1 MTLATRIR
9 TCPQCG
15 KRMELEHHA
24 VLEGPEP
31 GCYVALG
38 VNDKTKIQS
47 WLRVWKPN
55 G

>member
-1 MTLATRIR
+1 MTLVTRIG

-15 KRMELEHHA
+15 KDLPGMLHY
-24 VLEGPEP
+24 PDEP
-31 GCYVALG
+31 NGCYQKLG